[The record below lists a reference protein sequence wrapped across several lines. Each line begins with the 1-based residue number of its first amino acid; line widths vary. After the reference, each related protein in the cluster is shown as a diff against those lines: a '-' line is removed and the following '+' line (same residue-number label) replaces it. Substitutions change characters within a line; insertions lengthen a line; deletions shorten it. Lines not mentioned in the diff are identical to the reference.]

1 MYVKNVL
8 HSNQRLKDRS
18 REKLVFKLIIH
29 KGNLSL
35 NVLKLHV
42 GNAGADPGIFF
53 RRGAPLGNDVTD
65 R

>member
-8 HSNQRLKDRS
+8 HSNQRLKDKP

-42 GNAGADPGIFF
+42 GNAGADPGFF
-53 RRGAPLGNDVTD
+53 LGGVLL
-65 R
+65 